1 MLVHPAEGKR
11 RIRLRHG
18 GRPEDL
24 QPRVRRRHGPG
35 RHGRDPGAADGGD
48 EDAAADAA
56 RAAGRIRLRAR
67 AQRHR
72 EPVHGVR
79 AAGGVAPREGHRP
92 PQEAGLRKAA
102 RRHRRRPLSGQ
113 ENRPRDGQPDT
124 HRLST
129 LYGTFGPAEASR
141 PADRFEVHHT
151 PKHGSWLNMAETG
164 TDVLSRQCPARR
176 IPDREAMV
184 REAGAWQAHRNPSA
198 KPVDWR
204 FRTGDARVK
213 LKSLYPSQQ

>member
-1 MLVHPAEGKR
+1 MHPAEGKR

-18 GRPEDL
+18 GRPETCSREYDDGTVL
-24 QPRVRRRHGPG
+24 AVMDGTPERRTGETRTPLPPRPGQPAAYGSG
-35 RHGRDPGAADGGD
+35 HGRNGTAD
-48 EDAAADAA
+48 
-56 RAAGRIRLRAR
+56 LFM
-67 AQRHR
+67 
-72 EPVHGVR
+72 VHPP
-79 AAGGVAPREGHRP
+79 AGGVAPREGHRP

-129 LYGTFGPAEASR
+129 LHQAFGPAEASR

-151 PKHGSWLNMAETG
+151 PRHGSWLNMAETG

-184 REAGAWQAHRNPSA
+184 REAGAWQRHRNPSA